1 MKLALGGTVIA
12 GIVGMALVGSPAAA
26 EEAKAA
32 ISASMLLEIVSA
44 PGPSRV
50 SDFDRLLRE
59 AGPRPAPSL
68 GDQLAADG
76 AGAGHATITVKN
88 PCPPGAAHYE
98 PPPLPGRRV
107 RN

>member
-59 AGPRPAPSL
+59 TGPTPAPSL
-68 GDQLAADG
+68 VDQLVGDG
-76 AGAGHATITVKN
+76 ARHATMTVKN
-88 PCPPGAAHYE
+88 PCPPGTYG